1 MSCKRATLKQYLQD
15 HESEPDTMCVN
26 DVLQKCNVSS
36 DKYYNALQNSSKTST
51 NITMHYKI
59 HIKHQLSFYVVLPL
73 KHA

>member
-1 MSCKRATLKQYLQD
+1 MSCKRSAVETLATVKQYLQD

-36 DKYYNALQNSSKTST
+36 DKYYNALQNSS
-51 NITMHYKI
+51 
-59 HIKHQLSFYVVLPL
+59 IKHQLSFYVVLPL

>member
-1 MSCKRATLKQYLQD
+1 MSCKRSAVETLATVKQD

-36 DKYYNALQNSSKTST
+36 DKYY
-51 NITMHYKI
+51 KI
-59 HIKHQLSFYVVLPL
+59 HLKHQLSFNVVLPL

>member
-1 MSCKRATLKQYLQD
+1 MSCKRSAVETLATVKQYLQD

-36 DKYYNALQNSSKTST
+36 DKYY
-51 NITMHYKI
+51 KI
-59 HIKHQLSFYVVLPL
+59 HLKHQLSVYVVLPL